1 MRAIPQLSCSS
12 NDSPD
17 NIRAIIR
24 YDSSST
30 VIPTTTAWAQTD
42 SCDDPDLSDLVPYL
56 PQTVTSPT
64 GEDLTVTVFA
74 NEENLF
80 RWKIGTESMMVQ
92 WAEPSLMQV
101 YDGVTTF
108 EDQDCVY
115 NLPNKDVWVY
125 W

>member
-1 MRAIPQLSCSS
+1 MRAIPQLSCSN

-17 NIRAIIR
+17 DIRAIVR

-30 VIPTTTAWAQTD
+30 ADPTTSANNQTD
-42 SCDDPDLSDLVPYL
+42 SCDDPDLSNLVPHL
-56 PQTVTSPT
+56 SQTVESPT

-80 RWKIGTESMMVQ
+80 RWKIALDSMQVF

-101 YDGVTTF
+101 YDGNATWQD
-108 EDQDCVY
+108 EDCVY